1 MSGPIHV
8 NPLSHNDWTTPGDSQ
23 SVDFHR
29 PPFCL
34 PRRLLAFAPNVTVI
48 YPADAVCVDMAERWR
63 QLREKGRA
71 EGEQLKLRIE
81 DDAGRGR
88 ESSRWERLCRRWA
101 SKH

>member
-1 MSGPIHV
+1 M
-8 NPLSHNDWTTPGDSQ
+8 NPASRNDWTTPCDSQ

-34 PRRLLAFAPNVTVI
+34 PRRPLAFTPNVTVI

-71 EGEQLKLRIE
+71 EGNRLMNRIE
-81 DDAGRGR
+81 NGD
-88 ESSRWERLCRRWA
+88 ESCRWERLCRRWA

>member
-1 MSGPIHV
+1 MNGADSREPV
-8 NPLSHNDWTTPGDSQ
+8 SHNDWTTPGDSQ
-23 SVDFHR
+23 SADFHR

-34 PRRLLAFAPNVTVI
+34 PRRPLAFAPKVTVI

-81 DDAGRGR
+81 DDAGR